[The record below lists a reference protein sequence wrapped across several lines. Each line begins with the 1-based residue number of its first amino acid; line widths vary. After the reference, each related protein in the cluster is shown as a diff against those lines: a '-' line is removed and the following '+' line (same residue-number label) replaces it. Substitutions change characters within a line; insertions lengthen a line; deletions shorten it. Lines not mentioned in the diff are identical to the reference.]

1 MIPAVAQPAFLQ
13 AFRPAVHTL
22 RARDPDGSHASRPLS
37 RLLRRGFADVL
48 LICPDTPPAFTVRAL
63 PRCVSSFRSSTTATR
78 HPSAA
83 EARTRGRERRESLSL
98 FQQRTTAARRISAVS
113 IVAETSPEVRAGRAH
128 TPQSRAMGPG

>member
-48 LICPDTPPAFTVRAL
+48 LICPDTPPAFTARPAQMRVVFPLFYDSHTSSQCGRGPH
-63 PRCVSSFRSSTTATR
+63 PRS
-78 HPSAA
+78 
-83 EARTRGRERRESLSL
+83 
-98 FQQRTTAARRISAVS
+98 
-113 IVAETSPEVRAGRAH
+113 
-128 TPQSRAMGPG
+128 